1 VHDGHYNVLGEHRGD
16 VRDEFRNEAR
26 MFSTAPPG
34 TAARR
39 PEQTAQECSAR
50 NFESPLWQDT
60 ALRSIPDFMRGQRRE
75 NGLVVRGPMASR
87 LEFRHIP
94 RIQRVST
101 SLLVSLQKMLTLT
114 QSFPFHERNPSD
126 DAD

>member
-1 VHDGHYNVLGEHRGD
+1 
-16 VRDEFRNEAR
+16 

-34 TAARR
+34 TAARG

-87 LEFRHIP
+87 VLNSATYRAYNGSVRAFWYRSKKCLH
-94 RIQRVST
+94 
-101 SLLVSLQKMLTLT
+101 
-114 QSFPFHERNPSD
+114 
-126 DAD
+126 